1 MRSVPGILGTASFQ
15 QAFRPEKTLLELD
28 PAMAPPFTGQTMQG
42 GRPAAMRILLVEDSR
57 QLSDWLAK
65 TLRRENYVID
75 CVYDGEDAD
84 HALQTQEYALV
95 ILDLSLPKI

>member
-1 MRSVPGILGTASFQ
+1 
-15 QAFRPEKTLLELD
+15 
-28 PAMAPPFTGQTMQG
+28 
-42 GRPAAMRILLVEDSR
+42 MRILLVEDSR

-95 ILDLSLPKI
+95 ILDLSLPKVGGIDVLRRLRARGNAVPDGERYRGEPRIGPQYRR